1 MKSWLL
7 VVIAWVILQSASL
20 RAVTLTLDLTSS
32 DVEQYSTFLD
42 SIRTNVKDPNLKYGG
57 TTIPVVAKPSNT
69 FLRIDLKVSDGTVS
83 LGLLRNDLYVVAH
96 LTMNEKGKF
105 VAYSFKNLI
114 KPAQLDTLFPEAKG
128 AANQKTLEYDE
139 SYKSLENKAE
149 VKSRKKVGLGIKN
162 LADYIDGVN
171 GKVRKVKD
179 EAKFIIATIQMVAE
193 ASRFKYI
200 ENLVR
205 NNFPNGFTP
214 DDKVIIF
221 ERNWKRTTEAI
232 KASKNGVFGKSIEF
246 TSEEAPKSK
255 ITAKN
260 ADELEMGLLKYLGY
274 LNQFTTSYCY

>member
-83 LGLLRNDLYVVAH
+83 LGLLRNDLYVVAY

-149 VKSRKKVGLGIKN
+149 VKSRKKVGLGIKKPCR
-162 LADYIDGVN
+162 LH
-171 GKVRKVKD
+171 R
-179 EAKFIIATIQMVAE
+179 
-193 ASRFKYI
+193 
-200 ENLVR
+200 
-205 NNFPNGFTP
+205 
-214 DDKVIIF
+214 
-221 ERNWKRTTEAI
+221 W
-232 KASKNGVFGKSIEF
+232 
-246 TSEEAPKSK
+246 SEWESA
-255 ITAKN
+255 
-260 ADELEMGLLKYLGY
+260 
-274 LNQFTTSYCY
+274 